1 MKIAKDI
8 TELIGNTP
16 LVKINKLTKGN
27 IFAKLEYFNP
37 ASSIKD
43 RAAQNIIETAE
54 KEGLINKDTKIIE
67 ATSGNFGIGLALIC
81 AVKGYKLILTMPEN
95 MSLERRKLLSGLG
108 AELVLTDKKLGMQGA
123 IDKVI
128 ELNQKYKNSFLPK
141 QFENYANP
149 EIHEKTT
156 AKEIWQ
162 DTNGKIDILIAGVGT
177 GGTIS
182 GIAKY
187 LKEQNSNIKVIGVE
201 PLSSQVLTGKEAS
214 THKIQGIGANFIP
227 KNYNASL
234 IDEVFA
240 VSDEN
245 AILTAK
251 DLIKKEGILCG
262 ISSGAAMHAGIEIAK
277 RDYTKNIIVIL
288 PDTAERYISSELFE

>member
-277 RDYTKNIIVIL
+277 RDYTKNIVVIL

>member
-262 ISSGAAMHAGIEIAK
+262 ISSGATMHAGIEIAK
-277 RDYTKNIIVIL
+277 RDYTKNIVVIL